1 MSDSA
6 TAALPASDAPS
17 FDQIYREQLGFVW
30 RSLRSMGVPEHAVE
44 DATHEVF
51 VVLHRR
57 WDDWQQD
64 TKVSSWLYGIARG
77 IARNARRQHV
87 RADRKLRAVQ
97 AEPTPEPQSGAHP
110 EQRVDRAAAARMLQ
124 DFLDSLDPPK
134 RRAFELCAIEGLTA
148 AEAGRCLDE
157 NPNTISTRLRRAR
170 LAFERFVDDLNGR
183 SA

>member
-1 MSDSA
+1 MSDEP
-6 TAALPASDAPS
+6 T
-17 FDQIYREQLGFVW
+17 FEQIYRDNLGFVW

-57 WDDWQQD
+57 WDDWTRD
-64 TKVSSWLYGIARG
+64 AKITSWLYGIARG
-77 IARNARRQHV
+77 VARNARRQDA

-97 AEPTPEPQSGAHP
+97 AEPSPEPQSEAHP
-110 EQRVDRAAAARMLQ
+110 ERRVERAAAARMLE
-124 DFLDSLDPPK
+124 DFLNTLDPAK
-134 RRAFELCAIEGLTA
+134 RQAFELCAIEGLTA
-148 AEAGRCLDE
+148 AEAGRCLGE

-170 LAFERFVDDLNGR
+170 LAFDQFVHALNER